1 MNVSSKVTKEKKLI
15 LVPGDLVN
23 KIMEISNK
31 QGKTLFNFVT
41 EILEQALRA
50 SDMNQSIKQLVDFYE
65 AMETQKSS
73 GAVIV
78 PIDAFTYLI
87 SKLYPSDR
95 KNLLKK
101 WCESGEWYGKY
112 MLAKFHDDDPID
124 AFKNLLTVSHWDLNE
139 VSFAKDNDGIR
150 VKCVSPLLPIE
161 NTELLM
167 KFVEG
172 VMHSFGYD
180 IGKEDYARGMILLT
194 FKKPKEVD
202 KDKDA
207 GN

>member
-15 LVPGDLVN
+15 LVPSDLVS

-31 QGKTLFNFVT
+31 EGKTLFNFVT

-50 SDMNQSIKQLVDFYE
+50 YDMNQSLKEVVNFYE

-101 WCESGEWYGKY
+101 WCDWNPRSRATICQKVQY
-112 MLAKFHDDDPID
+112 
-124 AFKNLLTVSHWDLNE
+124 
-139 VSFAKDNDGIR
+139 
-150 VKCVSPLLPIE
+150 C
-161 NTELLM
+161 
-167 KFVEG
+167 
-172 VMHSFGYD
+172 
-180 IGKEDYARGMILLT
+180 
-194 FKKPKEVD
+194 
-202 KDKDA
+202 
-207 GN
+207 

>member
-15 LVPGDLVN
+15 LVPSDLVN

-31 QGKTLFNFVT
+31 EGKTLFNFVT

-50 SDMNQSIKQLVDFYE
+50 SDMNQSLKELVDFYE

-78 PIDAFTYLI
+78 PVDAFTYLI

-101 WCESGEWYGKY
+101 WYESGEWYGKY
-112 MLAKFHDDDPID
+112 MLAKFHDDDPVD
-124 AFKNLLTVSHWDLNE
+124 AFKKLLTVSHWDLNE
-139 VSFAKDNDGIR
+139 VSLVKDDNGIR
-150 VKCVSPLLPIE
+150 MKCVSPLLPIE

-172 VMHSFGYD
+172 AMHSFEYD
-180 IGKEDYARGMILLT
+180 VDKEDYARGMVLLT
-194 FKKPKEVD
+194 FKKTKEVD
-202 KDKDA
+202 KDK
-207 GN
+207 NV